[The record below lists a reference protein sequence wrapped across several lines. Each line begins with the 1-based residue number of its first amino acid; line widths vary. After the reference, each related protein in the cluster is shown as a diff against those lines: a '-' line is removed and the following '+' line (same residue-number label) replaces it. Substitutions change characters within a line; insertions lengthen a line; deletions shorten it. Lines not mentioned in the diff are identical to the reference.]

1 MQYSIS
7 VPVGAWNNLLPA
19 TLKSLEC
26 QSADVQI
33 ALLDA
38 SNDPRVKAVADEFDH
53 LLAYRRHGPDLGQ
66 SDAIL
71 EGWNNTDG
79 EILGWLNAD
88 DSLFPR
94 AMRSASECFADD
106 PNLDVVY
113 GHSTIIDGD
122 DRMRGY
128 HFNVEPPGE
137 RLREGCIISQ
147 PSCFF
152 KRQTYDAVGGLNRD
166 LHYAMDWDLWLRLH
180 VHGANFGFIDEPMSR
195 VLWDEQTKSASFNPR
210 RRRELRS
217 LIETYAPVEK
227 QNAIFRAFAI
237 HSYSDM
243 IWPAALRKKT
253 LRYLRRSGPKLFGVR
268 ADGCFMAEAEL
279 NLVHYQETAATKV
292 FLQIDGEPV
301 AFKISDDQG
310 ALEVET
316 TESGVSVV
324 LRTPAAAGKTVRL
337 NLSMNN
343 KPAEQ
348 PVYLVSAGWA

>member
-7 VPVGAWNNLLPA
+7 VPIGAWNDLLPA
-19 TLKSLEC
+19 TLKSLAC
-26 QSADVQI
+26 QSATVQI

-38 SNDPRVKAVADEFDH
+38 SNDARVKAVADEFDH

-71 EGWNNTDG
+71 EGWNNTSG

-88 DSLFPR
+88 DSLFPE
-94 AMRSASECFADD
+94 AMEAASQRFKED
-106 PNLDVVY
+106 PELDIVY

-152 KRQTYDAVGGLNRD
+152 RRKTYDAVGGLNRD
-166 LHYAMDWDLWLRLH
+166 LHYVMDWDLWLRLH
-180 VHGANFGFIDEPMSR
+180 VHGAKFGFIDTPMSR
-195 VLWDEQTKSASFNPR
+195 VLWDEQTKSASFNSK

-217 LIETYAPVEK
+217 LIEAYTPTEK
-227 QNAIFRAFAI
+227 QDAIFRAFAI

-243 IWPAALRKKT
+243 IWPAALRTKA
-253 LRYLRRSGPKLFGVR
+253 LRYLRGSGSELFGVR
-268 ADGCFMAEAEL
+268 ADGCLLPDAEL
-279 NLVHYQETAATKV
+279 HLVHYLDAAASEVRVKV
-292 FLQIDGEPV
+292 DGEAENLV
-301 AFKISDDQG
+301 ASDDQG
-310 ALEVET
+310 TLEHRAKKGEIT
-316 TESGVSVV
+316 IS
-324 LRTPAAAGKTVRL
+324 LRQPAAAGDHVKL
-337 NLSMNN
+337 KLSNN
-343 KPAEQ
+343 HQATERPI
-348 PVYLVSAGWA
+348 YLISAGWA